1 MPDFVHLH
9 CHTQFSLLDGASSI
23 EGMVKKAVANEMK
36 AMAITDHGNMFG
48 AFKFVSECNKK
59 GIKPIVGC
67 EFYLVEDRHKKQF
80 SRERGDERFHQ
91 LLLAK
96 NEEGY
101 KNLTKLCSLG
111 FIEGFYSKY
120 PRIDKEL
127 ILKYHKGLIATTC
140 CLGAEIP
147 QAILQDDPVLAEE
160 KFKWWL
166 DLFGEDY
173 YIELQR
179 HHLEEQEKVNHVLM
193 GYAAKYGVKAIVS
206 NDSHY
211 LDKENA
217 NAHDILLCINTGDVQ
232 STPKG
237 EAKGMRF
244 GFPNDEFYFKTREE
258 MSTLFEDNPRAVENT
273 LEVADKIEKLDL
285 KRQVMLPA
293 FPIPKEFESAN
304 AFLRHLTFEGARKR
318 YQTVTPE
325 IEERLNFELFVI
337 EKMGFAGYFLIVSD
351 FCKAAVELKVAV
363 GPGRGSAAGS
373 AVAYCIGIT
382 NIDPIKYQLLFER
395 FLNPERGSMPD
406 IDTDFDDAGRQKVID
421 YVIDKYGQNQ
431 VAQIIT
437 YGSMKA
443 KTSIKDVA
451 RALEL
456 PLDESNMLSK
466 LVPES
471 PGVSFEQIF
480 DLPENKLKDEFNPDD
495 IASVKKLREIAGG
508 NNLQA
513 KVLREARLLE
523 GSVRNA
529 GVHASAV
536 IIAPSDISEIIP
548 VCTLKDS
555 DMWVTQF
562 DGKVVE
568 DAGLLKM
575 DFLGLRTLTIIK
587 DALALIK
594 QNHGVEIVLDEIPLD
609 DEKTLDLFQRGDTN
623 GVFQF
628 ESDGMK
634 KVLRDL
640 KPTRFEDLIAVNAL
654 YRPGP
659 MDYIPNFVN
668 RKHGRE
674 PITYDIEEMSEFLED
689 TYGITVY
696 QEQVMLLSQKLAN
709 FSKADADT
717 LRKAMGKKDKG
728 TLDKMKSQFMEG
740 CKANNHDMKICDK
753 IWVDWESFAQYAFNK
768 SHATCYAY
776 LANQTAYLKAHYPS
790 EFMASIL
797 THNSGN
803 IDQITFFMDECKR
816 MGIPVKG
823 PDINESQ
830 INFSVTPKGEIR
842 FGLGA
847 IKGIGEA
854 ATVDIIQK
862 RTESGPYKSIFD
874 LTSRVNLRTVN
885 KKSLEALA
893 VSGAFDSWE
902 TYNRAQYMEKISG
915 SLSNG
920 IEMAIKFGSSVQDN
934 KSSAQNNLFGGSVSN
949 DIPEP
954 KIPVLEEWNP
964 IEKLNREKE
973 VAGMFISGH
982 PLDDY
987 KLDLELFTNTQLSE
1001 LENLKALAG
1010 KEMKIAGF
1018 VTSFEDRVTKTGK
1031 PWARFT
1037 MEDFSG
1043 AKEFMLFGEDFTKFR
1058 SFLQANTMIYI
1069 VGTTKVSYRTP
1080 DELEFKINKISF
1092 LADVKT
1098 SFLKSVQ
1105 ILLKSEQINPDTLN
1119 KLKEI
1124 TEAHKGP
1131 ATLRVMIFD
1140 AESGYSTELFS
1151 RPYKLDWN
1159 PEVKNALEQMDF
1171 GYKINA

>member
-9 CHTQFSLLDGASSI
+9 CHTQFSLLDGATSI
-23 EGMVKKAVANEMK
+23 EGMVKKAVADEMK
-36 AMAITDHGNMFG
+36 AIAITDHGNMFG

-67 EFYLVEDRHKKQF
+67 EFYVVEDRFKNKF
-80 SRERGDERFHQ
+80 SREAGDVRHHQ

-101 KNLTKLCSLG
+101 KNLSKLCSLG
-111 FIEGFYSKY
+111 YIEGLYGKY
-120 PRIDKEL
+120 PRIDKDL
-127 ILKYHKGLIATTC
+127 ILKYHEGLIATTC
-140 CLGAEIP
+140 CIGAEIP
-147 QAILQDDPVLAEE
+147 QSILNEGEEAAEA

-179 HHLEEQEKVNHVLM
+179 HKMDDQDKVNEVLIRFSK
-193 GYAAKYGVKAIVS
+193 KYNVKMIVS

-237 EAKGMRF
+237 DFKGQRF
-244 GFPNDEFYFKTREE
+244 GFPNDEFYFKTKEE
-258 MSTLFEDNPRAVENT
+258 MSTLFQDIPQAVENT
-273 LEVADKIEKLDL
+273 IEIADKIDKLDL
-285 KRQVMLPA
+285 KKKVMLPA
-293 FPIPKEFESAN
+293 FPIPQPFQDADEF
-304 AFLRHLTFEGARKR
+304 LHHLTFEGAAKR
-318 YQTVTPE
+318 YGE
-325 IEERLNFELFVI
+325 ISSEVEERLNFELSVI
-337 EKMGFAGYFLIVSD
+337 KKMGFAGYFLIVSD
-351 FCKAAVELKVAV
+351 FCKEAVKLKVAV

-382 NIDPIKYQLLFER
+382 NIDPVKYQLLFER

-406 IDTDFDDAGRQKVID
+406 IDTDFDDVGRQKVID

-443 KTSIKDVA
+443 KTAIKDVA

-466 LVPES
+466 LVPET
-471 PGVSFEQIF
+471 PGVTYEQIY
-480 DLPENKLKDEFNPDD
+480 DLQDNKLKDVFNPDD
-495 IASVKKLREIAGG
+495 VTGVLKLREII
-508 NNLQA
+508 NSDNLQGR
-513 KVLREARLLE
+513 VLKEARLLE

-536 IIAPSDISEIIP
+536 IIAPSDLTEILP

-555 DMWVTQF
+555 AMWVTQF

-587 DALALIK
+587 DAIELIK
-594 QNHGVEIVLDEIPLD
+594 NNHQIHIVPDEIPLD
-609 DEKTLDLFQRGDTN
+609 DEKTLELFQRGDTN

-640 KPTRFEDLIAVNAL
+640 KPTRLEDLIAVNAL

-659 MDYIPNFVN
+659 MEYISNFVN

-674 PITYDIEEMSEFLED
+674 KITYDIEGMSEFLED

-728 TLDKMKSQFMEG
+728 TLDKMKAQFMEG
-740 CKANNHDMKICDK
+740 CQANGHDLKICEK
-753 IWVDWESFAQYAFNK
+753 VWTDWEAFAQYAFNK

-776 LANQTAYLKAHYPS
+776 LANQTAYLKAHYPA
-790 EFMASIL
+790 EFMSSIL

-816 MGIPVKG
+816 MGLVVKG

-830 INFSVTPKGEIR
+830 VNFSVTPKGEIR

-847 IKGIGEA
+847 IKGIGES
-854 ATVDIIQK
+854 ATLEIIAQ
-862 RTESGPYKSIFD
+862 RNANGPYTSLFD
-874 LTSRVNLRTVN
+874 LTSRANLRTVN

-893 VSGAFDSWE
+893 ISGAFDSWG
-902 TYNRAQYMEKISG
+902 TYNRAQYIEKAPG
-915 SLSNG
+915 TLSNG
-920 IEMAIKFGSSVQDN
+920 IEMAIKFGSSVQDH
-934 KSSAQNNLFGGSVSN
+934 KSSMQNNLFGGAGEN
-949 DIPEP
+949 NIPEP
-954 KIPVLEEWNP
+954 KIPPLEEWNP
-964 IEKLNREKE
+964 IEKLNKEKD

-987 KLDLELFTNTQLSE
+987 KLDLELFTNTAIADLN
-1001 LENLKALAG
+1001 NLQALAG
-1010 KEMKIAGF
+1010 KDLKVAGI
-1018 VTSFEDRVTKTGK
+1018 VTSFEDRVTKNGK

-1037 MEDFSG
+1037 FEDFSG
-1043 AKEFMLFGEDFTKFR
+1043 AKEFTLFGEDFTKFR
-1058 SFLQANTMIYI
+1058 SFLQVNAMVFIQ
-1069 VGTTKVSYRTP
+1069 GSTKVSYRGEG
-1080 DELEFKINKISF
+1080 ELEFKISKISF
-1092 LADVKT
+1092 LAD
-1098 SFLKSVQ
+1098 LKATQ
-1105 ILLKSEQINPDTLN
+1105 LKNIQLLLRTNHINPQVLDKIKNLS
-1119 KLKEI
+1119 KE
-1124 TEAHKGP
+1124 HKGS
-1131 ATLRVMIFD
+1131 AVLKVMIYD
-1140 AESGYSTELFS
+1140 PETSYTAQLHS
-1151 RPYKLDWN
+1151 RQIKIDWN
-1159 PEVKNALEQMDF
+1159 PTLRNELDLLDI
-1171 GYKINA
+1171 GYKINQ

>member
-9 CHTQFSLLDGASSI
+9 CHTQFSLLDGATSI
-23 EGMVKKAVANEMK
+23 EGMVKKAVADEMK
-36 AMAITDHGNMFG
+36 AIAITDHGNMFG

-67 EFYLVEDRHKKQF
+67 EFYVVEDRFKNKF
-80 SRERGDERFHQ
+80 SREAGDVRHHQ

-101 KNLTKLCSLG
+101 KNMSKLCSLG
-111 FIEGFYSKY
+111 YIEGLYGKY
-120 PRIDKEL
+120 PRIDKDL
-127 ILKYHKGLIATTC
+127 ILKYHEGLIATTC
-140 CLGAEIP
+140 CIGAEIP
-147 QAILQDDPVLAEE
+147 QSILNEGEEAAEA

-179 HHLEEQEKVNHVLM
+179 HKMDDQDKVNEVLIRFSK
-193 GYAAKYGVKAIVS
+193 KYNVKMIVS

-237 EAKGMRF
+237 DFKGQRF
-244 GFPNDEFYFKTREE
+244 GFPNDEFYFKTKEE
-258 MSTLFEDNPRAVENT
+258 MSTLFQDIPQAVENT
-273 LEVADKIEKLDL
+273 IEIADKIDKLDL
-285 KRQVMLPA
+285 KKKVMLPA
-293 FPIPKEFESAN
+293 FPIPPPFQDADEF
-304 AFLRHLTFEGARKR
+304 LHHLTFEGAAKR
-318 YQTVTPE
+318 YGE
-325 IEERLNFELFVI
+325 ISSEVEERLNFELSVI
-337 EKMGFAGYFLIVSD
+337 KKMGFAGYFLIVSD
-351 FCKAAVELKVAV
+351 FCKEAVKLKVAV

-382 NIDPIKYQLLFER
+382 NIDPVKYQLLFER

-406 IDTDFDDAGRQKVID
+406 IDTDFDDVGRQKVID
-421 YVIDKYGQNQ
+421 YVIEKYGQNQ

-443 KTSIKDVA
+443 KTAIKDVA

-466 LVPES
+466 LVPET
-471 PGVSFEQIF
+471 PGVTYEQIY
-480 DLPENKLKDEFNPDD
+480 DLQDNKLKDVFNPDD
-495 IASVKKLREIAGG
+495 VTGVLKLREII
-508 NNLQA
+508 NSDNLQGR
-513 KVLREARLLE
+513 VLKEARLLE

-536 IIAPSDISEIIP
+536 IIAPSDLTEILP

-555 DMWVTQF
+555 AMWVTQF

-587 DALALIK
+587 DAIELIK
-594 QNHGVEIVLDEIPLD
+594 NNHQIHIVPDEIPLD
-609 DEKTLDLFQRGDTN
+609 DEKTLELFQRGDTN

-640 KPTRFEDLIAVNAL
+640 KPTRLEDLIAVNAL

-659 MDYIPNFVN
+659 MEYISNFVN

-674 PITYDIEEMSEFLED
+674 KITYDIEGMSEFLED

-728 TLDKMKSQFMEG
+728 TLDKMKAQFMEG
-740 CKANNHDMKICDK
+740 CQANGHDLKICEK
-753 IWVDWESFAQYAFNK
+753 VWTDWEAFAQYAFNK

-776 LANQTAYLKAHYPS
+776 LANQTAYLKAHYPA
-790 EFMASIL
+790 EFMSSIL

-816 MGIPVKG
+816 MGLVVKG

-830 INFSVTPKGEIR
+830 VNFSVTPKGEIR

-847 IKGIGEA
+847 IKGIGES
-854 ATVDIIQK
+854 ATLEIIAQ
-862 RTESGPYKSIFD
+862 RNANGPYTSLFD
-874 LTSRVNLRTVN
+874 LTSRANLRTVN

-893 VSGAFDSWE
+893 ISGAFDSWG
-902 TYNRAQYMEKISG
+902 TYNRAQYIEKAPG
-915 SLSNG
+915 TLSNG
-920 IEMAIKFGSSVQDN
+920 IEMAIKFGSSVQDH
-934 KSSAQNNLFGGSVSN
+934 KSSMQNNLFGGAGEN
-949 DIPEP
+949 NIPEP
-954 KIPVLEEWNP
+954 KIPPLEEWNP
-964 IEKLNREKE
+964 IEKLNKEKD

-987 KLDLELFTNTQLSE
+987 KLDLELFTNTAIADLN
-1001 LENLKALAG
+1001 NLQALAG
-1010 KEMKIAGF
+1010 KDLKVAGI
-1018 VTSFEDRVTKTGK
+1018 VTSFEDRVTKNGK

-1037 MEDFSG
+1037 FEDFSG
-1043 AKEFMLFGEDFTKFR
+1043 AKEFTLFGEDFTKFR
-1058 SFLQANTMIYI
+1058 SFLQVNAMVFIQ
-1069 VGTTKVSYRTP
+1069 GSTKVSYRGEG
-1080 DELEFKINKISF
+1080 ELEFKISKISF
-1092 LADVKT
+1092 LAD
-1098 SFLKSVQ
+1098 LKATQ
-1105 ILLKSEQINPDTLN
+1105 LKNIQLLLRTNHINPQVLDKIKNLS
-1119 KLKEI
+1119 KE
-1124 TEAHKGP
+1124 HKGS
-1131 ATLRVMIFD
+1131 AVLKVMIYD
-1140 AESGYSTELFS
+1140 PETSYTAQLHS
-1151 RPYKLDWN
+1151 RQIKIDWN
-1159 PEVKNALEQMDF
+1159 PTLRNELDLLDI
-1171 GYKINA
+1171 GYKINQ

>member
-9 CHTQFSLLDGASSI
+9 CHTQFSLLDGATSI

-36 AMAITDHGNMFG
+36 AIAITDHGNMFG

-67 EFYLVEDRHKKQF
+67 EFYVVEDRFKKQF
-80 SRERGDERFHQ
+80 SREAGDVRHHQ

-101 KNLTKLCSLG
+101 RNITKLCSLG
-111 FIEGFYSKY
+111 YIEGFYSKY

-127 ILKYHKGLIATTC
+127 ILKYHKGIIATSC
-140 CLGAEIP
+140 CIGAEIP
-147 QAILQDDPVLAEE
+147 QAILNEGEEAAEE

-179 HHLEEQEKVNHVLM
+179 HKMADQDKVNEVLM
-193 GYAAKYGVKAIVS
+193 RFSKKYNVKAIVS

-237 EAKGMRF
+237 DFKGQRF
-244 GFPNDEFYFKTREE
+244 GFPNDEFYFKTKEE
-258 MSTLFEDNPRAVENT
+258 MSTLFEDIPQAVENT
-273 LEVADKIEKLDL
+273 IEIADKIDKLDL
-285 KRQVMLPA
+285 KKQVMLPN
-293 FPIPKEFESAN
+293 FPIPAPFTNADEF
-304 AFLRHLTFEGARKR
+304 LKHLTYVGARKR
-318 YQTVTPE
+318 YGE
-325 IEERLNFELFVI
+325 ITAEVDERLTYELFI
-337 EKMGFAGYFLIVSD
+337 IQKMGFAGYFLIVSD
-351 FCKAAVELKVAV
+351 FCEAAIKLNVAV

-373 AVAYCIGIT
+373 AVAYCVGIT

-406 IDTDFDDAGRQKVID
+406 IDTDFDDVGRQKVID

-466 LVPES
+466 LVPEMA
-471 PGVSFEQIF
+471 GVTYDQIY
-480 DLPENKLKDEFNPDD
+480 DLTDSKLKEVFNADD
-495 IASVKKLREIAGG
+495 MAGILKLRQIIKTDT
-508 NNLQA
+508 LQGR
-513 KVLREARLLE
+513 VLKEARLLE

-555 DMWVTQF
+555 SMWVTQF

-594 QNHGVEIVLDEIPLD
+594 QNYNKDIILDEIPLD
-609 DEKTLDLFQRGDTN
+609 DQKTLELFQRGETN
-623 GVFQF
+623 GIFQF

-640 KPTRFEDLIAVNAL
+640 KPTRLEDLIAVNAL

-659 MDYIPNFVN
+659 MEYISNFVN

-674 PITYDIEEMSEFLED
+674 VITYDIEGMSEFLED

-728 TLDKMKSQFMEG
+728 TLDKMKAQFVAG
-740 CKANNHDMKICDK
+740 CEANGHDPKICEK
-753 IWVDWESFAQYAFNK
+753 VWTDWEAFAQYAFNK

-797 THNSGN
+797 THNSSN

-816 MGIPVKG
+816 MGLVVKG
-823 PDINESQ
+823 PDINESEV
-830 INFSVTPKGEIR
+830 NFSVNKKGEIR

-847 IKGIGEA
+847 IKGIGES
-854 ATVDIIQK
+854 ATIEIINQ
-862 RTESGPYKSIFD
+862 RMEEEPYLSIFD
-874 LTSRVNLRTVN
+874 LTSRVSLRTVN

-893 VSGAFDSWE
+893 VSGAFDSWG
-902 TYNRAQYMEKISG
+902 TYNRAQ
-915 SLSNG
+915 
-920 IEMAIKFGSSVQDN
+920 
-934 KSSAQNNLFGGSVSN
+934 
-949 DIPEP
+949 
-954 KIPVLEEWNP
+954 
-964 IEKLNREKE
+964 
-973 VAGMFISGH
+973 
-982 PLDDY
+982 
-987 KLDLELFTNTQLSE
+987 
-1001 LENLKALAG
+1001 
-1010 KEMKIAGF
+1010 
-1018 VTSFEDRVTKTGK
+1018 
-1031 PWARFT
+1031 
-1037 MEDFSG
+1037 
-1043 AKEFMLFGEDFTKFR
+1043 
-1058 SFLQANTMIYI
+1058 
-1069 VGTTKVSYRTP
+1069 
-1080 DELEFKINKISF
+1080 
-1092 LADVKT
+1092 
-1098 SFLKSVQ
+1098 
-1105 ILLKSEQINPDTLN
+1105 
-1119 KLKEI
+1119 
-1124 TEAHKGP
+1124 
-1131 ATLRVMIFD
+1131 
-1140 AESGYSTELFS
+1140 
-1151 RPYKLDWN
+1151 
-1159 PEVKNALEQMDF
+1159 
-1171 GYKINA
+1171 

>member
-1 MPDFVHLH
+1 MPDFCHLH
-9 CHTQFSLLDGASSI
+9 CHTQFSLLDGATSI
-23 EGMVKKAVANEMK
+23 PGMVDKAVKDEMK
-36 AMAITDHGNMFG
+36 AVAITDHGNMFG

-67 EFYLVEDRHKKQF
+67 EFYLVEDRHQKQF
-80 SRERGDERFHQ
+80 TREQGDVRYHQ

-101 KNLTKLCSLG
+101 RNLTKLCSLG

-140 CLGAEIP
+140 CIGAEIP
-147 QAILQDDPVLAEE
+147 QTILNMGETEAEE

-179 HHLEEQEKVNHVLM
+179 HNLEEQEKVNSVLM
-193 GYAAKYGVKAIVS
+193 GFSKKYKVKAIVS

-211 LDKENA
+211 LDQENA

-237 EAKGMRF
+237 ELKGNRF
-244 GFPNDEFYFKTREE
+244 GFPNDQFFFKTKNE
-258 MSTLFEDNPRAVENT
+258 MSELFKDVPHAVENT
-273 LEVADKIEKLDL
+273 IEIADKVDKLDL
-285 KRQVMLPA
+285 KRQIMLPA
-293 FPIPKEFESAN
+293 FPIPEPFKN
-304 AFLRHLTFEGARKR
+304 ADEFLRHLTYEGAANR
-318 YQTVTPE
+318 YGE
-325 IEERLNFELFVI
+325 ISSDIEERLNFELFTI

-351 FCKAAVELKVAV
+351 FCDAAKKLNVSV

-406 IDTDFDDAGRQKVID
+406 IDTDFDDSGRQKVID

-456 PLDESNMLSK
+456 PLEESNMLSK
-466 LVPES
+466 LVPEI
-471 PGVSFEQIF
+471 PGVSFSKIF
-480 DLPENKLKDEFNPDD
+480 DLPENKLKEDFNADD
-495 IASVKKLREIAGG
+495 VANIKRLREIIEEDGP
-508 NNLQA
+508 QS
-513 KVLREARLLE
+513 KVLKEARLLE

-555 DMWVTQF
+555 NMWVTQF

-575 DFLGLRTLTIIK
+575 DFLGLRTLSIIK
-587 DALALIK
+587 DALSLIV
-594 QNHGVEIVLDEIPLD
+594 QNHNLDIDLDEIPLD
-609 DEKTLDLFQRGDTN
+609 DETTLDLFQKGDTN
-623 GVFQF
+623 GIFQF

-640 KPTRFEDLIAVNAL
+640 QPTRLEDLIAVNAL
-654 YRPGP
+654 FRPGP
-659 MDYIPNFVN
+659 MEYIPNFVN

-674 PITYDIEEMSEFLED
+674 EITYDIDVMSEYLED

-728 TLDKMKSQFMEG
+728 TLDKMKTQFMEG
-740 CKANNHDMKICDK
+740 CEANGHDLKICEK
-753 IWVDWESFAQYAFNK
+753 VWTDWEAFAQYAFNK

-776 LANQTAYLKAHYPS
+776 LAYQTAYLKAHYPS
-790 EFMASIL
+790 EFMSSIL
-797 THNSGN
+797 THNSHN
-803 IDQITFFMDECKR
+803 IEQISFFMDECKR
-816 MGIPVKG
+816 MGLVVKG
-823 PDINESQ
+823 PDINESDV
-830 INFSVTPKGEIR
+830 NFSVNKKGEIR
-842 FGLGA
+842 FGLSA

-854 ATVDIIQK
+854 ATLEIIERRKQ
-862 RTESGPYKSIFD
+862 EGAYSSIFE
-874 LTSRVNLRTVN
+874 LTSRVSLRSVN

-893 VSGAFDSWE
+893 VAGAFDSWGD
-902 TYNRAQYMEKISG
+902 YNRAQYIERSDSG
-915 SLSNG
+915 SMNG
-920 IEMAIKFGSSVQDN
+920 IEMAIKFGSSVQES
-934 KSSAQNNLFGGSVSN
+934 KSSLQNDLFGSDGAVELS
-949 DIPEP
+949 EP

-964 IEKLNREKE
+964 IEKLNKEKE
-973 VAGMFISGH
+973 VSGMFISGH
-982 PLDDY
+982 PLDDF
-987 KLDLELFTNTQLSE
+987 KLDIDLFTSTRIE
-1001 LENLKALAG
+1001 DLKDLNAFKGNEIKLVG
-1010 KEMKIAGF
+1010 II
-1018 VTSFEDRVTKTGK
+1018 TSVEERISKTGK
-1031 PWARFT
+1031 PWVKFVL
-1037 MEDFSG
+1037 EDFSSG
-1043 AKEFMLFGEDFTKFR
+1043 KDFALFGEDFSKFR
-1058 SFLQANTMIYI
+1058 QYLQVNAMVFCT
-1069 VGTTKVSYRTP
+1069 GTTKTSYRNP
-1080 DELEFKINKISF
+1080 NELEFKFTKISY
-1092 LADVKT
+1092 LADLKESILKNIQLQIGLHQINTKLMEEVQKIVTANKGKAILKVRFYDKESSHISDTLSRKVRIDWNEEVKKG
-1098 SFLKSVQ
+1098 FERLHIPVQ
-1105 ILLKSEQINPDTLN
+1105 INQ
-1119 KLKEI
+1119 
-1124 TEAHKGP
+1124 
-1131 ATLRVMIFD
+1131 
-1140 AESGYSTELFS
+1140 
-1151 RPYKLDWN
+1151 
-1159 PEVKNALEQMDF
+1159 
-1171 GYKINA
+1171 

>member
-9 CHTQFSLLDGASSI
+9 CHTQFSLLDGATSI
-23 EGMVKKAVANEMK
+23 EGMVKKAVADEMK
-36 AMAITDHGNMFG
+36 AIAITDHGNMFG

-67 EFYLVEDRHKKQF
+67 EFYVVEDRFKNKF
-80 SRERGDERFHQ
+80 SREAGDVRHHQ

-101 KNLTKLCSLG
+101 KNLSKLCSLG
-111 FIEGFYSKY
+111 YIEGLYGKY
-120 PRIDKEL
+120 PRIDKDL
-127 ILKYHKGLIATTC
+127 ILKYHEGLIATTC
-140 CLGAEIP
+140 CIGAEIP
-147 QAILQDDPVLAEE
+147 QSILNEGEEAAEA

-179 HHLEEQEKVNHVLM
+179 HKMDDQDKVNEVLIRFSK
-193 GYAAKYGVKAIVS
+193 KYNVKMIVS

-237 EAKGMRF
+237 DYKGQRF
-244 GFPNDEFYFKTREE
+244 GFPNDEFYFKTKEE
-258 MSTLFEDNPRAVENT
+258 MSTLFQDIPQAVENT
-273 LEVADKIEKLDL
+273 IEIADKIDKLDL
-285 KRQVMLPA
+285 KKKVMLPA
-293 FPIPKEFESAN
+293 FPIPPPFQDADEF
-304 AFLRHLTFEGARKR
+304 LHHLTFEGAAKR
-318 YQTVTPE
+318 YGE
-325 IEERLNFELFVI
+325 ISSEVEERLNFELSVI
-337 EKMGFAGYFLIVSD
+337 KKMGFAGYFLIVSD
-351 FCKAAVELKVAV
+351 FCKEAVKLKVAV

-382 NIDPIKYQLLFER
+382 NIDPVKYQLLFER

-406 IDTDFDDAGRQKVID
+406 IDTDFDDVGRQKVID
-421 YVIDKYGQNQ
+421 YVIEKYGQNQ

-443 KTSIKDVA
+443 KTAIKDVA

-466 LVPES
+466 LVPET
-471 PGVSFEQIF
+471 PGVTYEQIY
-480 DLPENKLKDEFNPDD
+480 DLQDNKLKDVFNPDD
-495 IASVKKLREIAGG
+495 VTGVLKLREII
-508 NNLQA
+508 NSDNLQGR
-513 KVLREARLLE
+513 VLKEARLLE

-536 IIAPSDISEIIP
+536 IIAPSDLTEILP

-555 DMWVTQF
+555 AMWVTQF

-587 DALALIK
+587 DAIELIK
-594 QNHGVEIVLDEIPLD
+594 NNHQIHIVPDEIPLD
-609 DEKTLDLFQRGDTN
+609 DEKTLELFQRGDTN

-640 KPTRFEDLIAVNAL
+640 KPTRLEDLIAVNAL

-659 MDYIPNFVN
+659 MEYISNFVN

-674 PITYDIEEMSEFLED
+674 KITYDIEGMSEFLED

-728 TLDKMKSQFMEG
+728 TLDKMKAQFMEG
-740 CKANNHDMKICDK
+740 CQANGHDLKICEK
-753 IWVDWESFAQYAFNK
+753 VWTDWEAFAQYAFNK

-776 LANQTAYLKAHYPS
+776 LANQTAYLKAHYPA
-790 EFMASIL
+790 EFMSSIL

-816 MGIPVKG
+816 MGLVVKG

-830 INFSVTPKGEIR
+830 VNFSVTPKGEIR

-847 IKGIGEA
+847 IKGIGES
-854 ATVDIIQK
+854 ATLEIIAQ
-862 RTESGPYKSIFD
+862 RNANGPYTSLFD
-874 LTSRVNLRTVN
+874 LTSRANLRTVN

-893 VSGAFDSWE
+893 ISGAFDSWG
-902 TYNRAQYMEKISG
+902 TYNRAQYIEKAPG
-915 SLSNG
+915 TLSNG
-920 IEMAIKFGSSVQDN
+920 IEMAIKFGSSVQDH
-934 KSSAQNNLFGGSVSN
+934 KSSMQNNLFGGAGEN
-949 DIPEP
+949 NIPEP
-954 KIPVLEEWNP
+954 KIPPLEEWNP
-964 IEKLNREKE
+964 IEKLNKEKD

-987 KLDLELFTNTQLSE
+987 KLDLELFTNTAIADLN
-1001 LENLKALAG
+1001 NLQALAG
-1010 KEMKIAGF
+1010 KDLKVAGI
-1018 VTSFEDRVTKTGK
+1018 VTSFEDRVTKNGK

-1037 MEDFSG
+1037 FEDFSG
-1043 AKEFMLFGEDFTKFR
+1043 AKEFTLFGEDFTKFR
-1058 SFLQANTMIYI
+1058 SFLQVNAMVFIQ
-1069 VGTTKVSYRTP
+1069 GSTKVSYRGEG
-1080 DELEFKINKISF
+1080 ELEFKISKISF
-1092 LADVKT
+1092 LAD
-1098 SFLKSVQ
+1098 LKATQ
-1105 ILLKSEQINPDTLN
+1105 LKNIQLLLRTNHINPQVLDKIKNLS
-1119 KLKEI
+1119 KE
-1124 TEAHKGP
+1124 HKGS
-1131 ATLRVMIFD
+1131 AVLKVMIYD
-1140 AESGYSTELFS
+1140 PETSYTAQLHS
-1151 RPYKLDWN
+1151 RQIKIDWN
-1159 PEVKNALEQMDF
+1159 PTLRNELDLLDI
-1171 GYKINA
+1171 GYKINQ

>member
-1 MPDFVHLH
+1 MPDFCHLH
-9 CHTQFSLLDGASSI
+9 CHTQFSLLDGATSI
-23 EGMVKKAVANEMK
+23 EGMVKKAVENEMK
-36 AMAITDHGNMFG
+36 AIAITDHGNMFG
-48 AFKFVSECNKK
+48 AFKFVAECNKK

-67 EFYLVEDRHKKQF
+67 EFYVVEDRHKNKF
-80 SRERGDERFHQ
+80 SRESGDVRHHQ

-96 NEEGY
+96 SAEGY

-111 FIEGFYSKY
+111 YIEGLYGKY

-127 ILKYHKGLIATTC
+127 ILKYHEGLIATTC
-140 CLGAEIP
+140 CIGAEIP
-147 QAILQDDPVLAEE
+147 QAILKESEQIAEE

-166 DLFGEDY
+166 DLFGDDY

-179 HHLEEQEKVNHVLM
+179 HNMPEQDKVNEVLIRFSK
-193 GYAAKYGVKAIVS
+193 KYNVKMIVS

-237 EAKGMRF
+237 DFKGMRF
-244 GFPNDEFYFKTREE
+244 GFPNDEFYFKTKDE
-258 MSTLFEDNPRAVENT
+258 MSNLFIDIPQAVENT
-273 LEVADKIEKLDL
+273 IEIVDKIDKLDL
-285 KRQVMLPA
+285 KKQVMLPA
-293 FPIPKEFESAN
+293 FPIPSPFTN
-304 AFLRHLTFEGARKR
+304 ADDFLSHLTFAGAKKR
-318 YQTVTPE
+318 YGE
-325 IEERLNFELFVI
+325 ISAEVEERLNFELSVI
-337 EKMGFAGYFLIVSD
+337 KKMGFAGYFLIVSD
-351 FCKAAVELKVAV
+351 FCEAAIKMNVAV

-373 AVAYCIGIT
+373 AVAYCVGIT
-382 NIDPIKYQLLFER
+382 NIDPVKYQLLFER

-443 KTSIKDVA
+443 KTAIKDVA

-456 PLDESNMLSK
+456 PLDESIMLSK
-466 LVPES
+466 LVPET
-471 PGVSFEQIF
+471 PGVTYEQIY
-480 DLPENKLKDEFNPDD
+480 DIKESKLKDTFNPDD
-495 IASVKKLREIAGG
+495 ITGIAKLREIIGKDT
-508 NNLQA
+508 LQA
-513 KVLREARLLE
+513 RVLKEARLLE

-536 IIAPSDISEIIP
+536 IIAPSDLSEIIP

-555 DMWVTQF
+555 TMWVTQF

-587 DALALIK
+587 DAIELIK
-594 QNHGVEIVLDEIPLD
+594 QNYNISLIPDEIPID
-609 DEKTLDLFQRGDTN
+609 DIATLELFQRGDTN

-640 KPTRFEDLIAVNAL
+640 KPTRLEDLIAVNAL
-654 YRPGP
+654 FRPGP
-659 MDYIPNFVN
+659 MEYIPNFVN

-674 PITYDIEEMSEFLED
+674 KITYDIDEMSEFLES

-728 TLDKMKSQFMEG
+728 TLDKMKAQFMEG
-740 CKANNHDMKICDK
+740 CLANTHDLKICEK
-753 IWVDWESFAQYAFNK
+753 IWTDWEAFAQYAFNK

-776 LANQTAYLKAHYPS
+776 LANQTAYLKAHYAP

-803 IDQITFFMDECKR
+803 IEQITFFMDECKR
-816 MGIPVKG
+816 MNLVVKG
-823 PDINESQ
+823 PDINESDV
-830 INFSVTPKGEIR
+830 NFSVNKLGEIR

-847 IKGIGEA
+847 IKGIGDS
-854 ATVDIIQK
+854 ATLALIEQRK
-862 RTESGPYKSIFD
+862 ANGNYSSIFD
-874 LTSRVNLRTVN
+874 LVSRANLRTVN

-893 VSGAFDSWE
+893 LAGAFDRWGA
-902 TYNRAQYMEKISG
+902 NRAQYLEKGAG
-915 SLSNG
+915 SMATG
-920 IEMAIKFGSSVQDN
+920 VEIAIKYGAQVQESKGSN
-934 KSSAQNNLFGGSVSN
+934 QNSLFGETDAGN
-949 DIPEP
+949 LKEP
-954 KIPVLEEWNP
+954 KLPHVDEWNP
-964 IEKLNREKE
+964 IEKLNKEKE

-982 PLDDY
+982 PLDNYRVD
-987 KLDLELFTNTQLSE
+987 LDLFTNTRIAE
-1001 LENLKALAG
+1001 LENMNALAG
-1010 KEMKIAGF
+1010 KELKLAGI
-1018 VTSFEDRVTKTGK
+1018 VTMFEERITKTGK
-1031 PWARFT
+1031 PWAKFT
-1037 MEDFSG
+1037 LEDYSG
-1043 AKEFMLFGEDFTKFR
+1043 AKEFALFGNDFAAFR
-1058 SFLQANTMIYI
+1058 PFLQINAMLYGLASLVKSFRN
-1069 VGTTKVSYRTP
+1069 P
-1080 DELEFKINKISF
+1080 DELELKFNKLSYLADIKGTSLKNVHLRLSSNQINKAT
-1092 LADVKT
+1092 LKT
-1098 SFLKSVQ
+1098 
-1105 ILLKSEQINPDTLN
+1105 LLKLI
-1119 KLKEI
+1119 KEN
-1124 TEAHKGP
+1124 KGP
-1131 ATLRVMIFD
+1131 ANLKISIHDPLSNHR
-1140 AESGYSTELFS
+1140 AELFS
-1151 RPYKLDWN
+1151 RTLKIDWN
-1159 PEVKNALEQMDF
+1159 AALQTELELMDIKVKVN
-1171 GYKINA
+1171 

>member
-80 SRERGDERFHQ
+80 SREKGDERFHQ

-147 QAILQDDPVLAEE
+147 QAILQDNPVLAEE

>member
-1 MPDFVHLH
+1 MPDFCHLH

-36 AMAITDHGNMFG
+36 AIAITDHGNMFG
-48 AFKFVSECNKK
+48 AFKFVAECNKNNV
-59 GIKPIVGC
+59 KPIVGC
-67 EFYLVEDRHKKQF
+67 EFYIVEDRHKKSF
-80 SRERGDERFHQ
+80 SRDNGDVRRHQ

-96 NEEGY
+96 NAEGY

-111 FIEGFYSKY
+111 YIEGFYSKY

-127 ILKYHKGLIATTC
+127 ILKYHEGLIATTC
-140 CLGAEIP
+140 CIGAEIP
-147 QAILQDDPVLAEE
+147 QTILNDGEEAAEE

-166 DLFGEDY
+166 DLFGDDY

-179 HHLEEQEKVNHVLM
+179 HKMEEQEKVNEVLM
-193 GYAAKYGVKAIVS
+193 RFSKKYNVKAIVS

-237 EAKGMRF
+237 DFKGMRF
-244 GFPNDEFYFKTREE
+244 GFPNDEFYFKTKQE
-258 MSTLFEDNPRAVENT
+258 MSELFIDIPQAVENT
-273 LEVADKIEKLDL
+273 IEIADKVDKLNL
-285 KRQVMLPA
+285 KRDIMLPN
-293 FPIPKEFESAN
+293 FPIPKPFDN
-304 AFLRHLTFEGARKR
+304 ADDYLKHLTFEGAKKR
-318 YQTVTPE
+318 YGE
-325 IEERLNFELFVI
+325 ISSEAEERLNFELLTI
-337 EKMGFAGYFLIVSD
+337 KTMGFAGYFLIVSD
-351 FCKAAVELKVAV
+351 FCDAARKKNVFV

-373 AVAYCIGIT
+373 AVAYAIGIT

-395 FLNPERGSMPD
+395 FLNPSRKSMPD
-406 IDTDFDDAGRQKVID
+406 IDTDFDDAGRQSVID

-466 LVPES
+466 LVPET
-471 PGVSFEQIF
+471 PGVTYSQIYETP
-480 DLPENKLKDEFNPDD
+480 DNKLKDFFNSDD
-495 IASVKKLREIAGG
+495 VVGVQKLREIINAD
-508 NNLQA
+508 NLQGR
-513 KVLREARLLE
+513 VLKEARLLE

-555 DMWVTQF
+555 NMWVTQF

-587 DALALIK
+587 DALVLIK
-594 QNHGVEIVLDEIPLD
+594 QNHNIDIILDDIPLD
-609 DEKTLDLFQRGDTN
+609 DPATLELFQRGDTN
-623 GVFQF
+623 GIFQF

-640 KPTRFEDLIAVNAL
+640 KPTRLEDLIAVNAL

-659 MDYIPNFVN
+659 MDYIDNFVN

-674 PITYDIEEMSEFLED
+674 PITYDIEGMSEFLED

-709 FSKADADT
+709 FNKGDADN
-717 LRKAMGKKDKG
+717 LRKAMGKKDKA
-728 TLDKMKSQFMEG
+728 TLDKMKAQFIEG
-740 CKANNHDMKICDK
+740 CSANGHDLKIVEK
-753 IWVDWESFAQYAFNK
+753 VWTDWEAFAQYAFNK

-797 THNSGN
+797 THNSSN

-816 MGIPVKG
+816 MGLVVKG
-823 PDINESQ
+823 PDINESEV
-830 INFSVTPKGEIR
+830 NFSVNKKGDIR
-842 FGLGA
+842 FGLSA
-847 IKGIGEA
+847 VKGIGDS
-854 ATVDIIQK
+854 ATIELINQ
-862 RTESGPYKSIFD
+862 RQIAGPYSSIFD
-874 LTSRVNLRTVN
+874 LTSRANLRTVN

-893 VSGAFDSWE
+893 VSGAFDSWG
-902 TYNRAQYMEKISG
+902 TYNRAQYMEKGPG

-920 IEMAIKFGSSVQDN
+920 IEMAIKYGGSIQDN
-934 KSSAQNNLFGGSVSN
+934 KASNQNSLFGGTSESN
-949 DIPEP
+949 VPEP
-954 KIPVLEEWNP
+954 KLPMIEEWNP

-987 KLDLELFTNTQLSE
+987 KLDLDLFTNTKISDLANINS
-1001 LENLKALAG
+1001 LKG
-1010 KEMKIAGF
+1010 KEMKLAGM
-1018 VTSFEDRVTKTGK
+1018 VTSFEERITKTGK
-1031 PWARFT
+1031 PWAKFVL
-1037 MEDFSG
+1037 EDFSG
-1043 AKEFMLFGEDFTKFR
+1043 AKDFALFGEDFTKFR
-1058 SFLQANTMIYI
+1058 SFLQVNAMIYALG
-1069 VGTTKVSYRTP
+1069 GTQNRYGNP
-1080 DELEFKINKISF
+1080 DDLEFKFSKISF
-1092 LADVKT
+1092 LADLRNSMLKT
-1098 SFLKSVQ
+1098 VQLQLK
-1105 ILLKSEQINPDTLN
+1105 PGHLN
-1119 KLKEI
+1119 RDVLEKLKKV
-1124 TEAHKGP
+1124 TANNKGP
-1131 ATLRVMIFD
+1131 ATLKITLYD
-1140 AESGYSTELFS
+1140 PESKYQTDLMS
-1151 RPYKLDWN
+1151 RQLKIDWN
-1159 PEVKNALEQMDF
+1159 PLMVKELEMMDI
-1171 GYKINA
+1171 GYKIN